1 MRHRLVLILVAFGL
15 LLHGSAARAQ
25 SLTVFAAA
33 SLTEA
38 MRAVAQAWTAQGHP
52 RLQFSFAA
60 SSTLARQLDQGAAA
74 NIFASADE
82 EWMNWAVMRHLI
94 AENSIRD
101 VLTNKLVLVMPKDQA
116 RHIDIKPGFDL
127 AALLGPSGRLAV
139 GDPAHVPAGHYA
151 QQALTKLGLW
161 DFAKTRLAPA
171 ESVRSALL
179 LVERGEVPAGV
190 VYLTDAMVSSQ
201 VAVAGTFPA
210 DSHERIVY
218 PFAVTRDGDTPAART
233 LMDFITGPA
242 GLKIFA
248 HFGFGTD

>member
-1 MRHRLVLILVAFGL
+1 MRRMLLILVGIGL
-15 LLHGSAARAQ
+15 LVYGGTAQAQ

-38 MRAVAQAWTAQGHP
+38 MRAIDQAWIAQGHP
-52 RLQFSFAA
+52 RLRFSFAA

-82 EWMNWAVMRHLI
+82 EWMNWAVQRNLI
-94 AENSIRD
+94 VKKSIRD
-101 VLTNKLVLVMPKDQA
+101 VVTNKLVLVVPKSHPQT
-116 RHIDIKPGFDL
+116 IEIKSSFDL
-127 AALLGPSGRLAV
+127 AALLGPSGRLAI
-139 GDPAHVPAGHYA
+139 GDPAHVPAGRYA

-161 DFAKTRLAPA
+161 DTVRTRLAPS

-179 LVERGEVPAGV
+179 LVERGEVPAGI

-201 VAVAGTFPA
+201 VAVAGTFPP

-218 PFAVTRDGDTPAART
+218 PFGVTREGDTPGARS
-233 LMDFITGPA
+233 LMDFITGHD
-242 GLKIFA
+242 GLKIFTR
-248 HFGFGTD
+248 FGFSTE